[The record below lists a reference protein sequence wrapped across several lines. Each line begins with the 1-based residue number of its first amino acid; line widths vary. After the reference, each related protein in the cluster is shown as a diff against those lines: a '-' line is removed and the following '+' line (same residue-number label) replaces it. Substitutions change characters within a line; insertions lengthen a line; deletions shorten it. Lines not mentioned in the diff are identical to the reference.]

1 MKKKNL
7 NYFDNKVRIR
17 TKEELQIRKYEFL
30 KICSILDKLKI
41 KYFLQTGILLGAIRD
56 NDLIPWDWDVELSVF
71 SDDVIKKFDLLIQE
85 IDNSGF
91 SVERYLKESA
101 SLKIDFVGKLP
112 EETTGYT
119 IKGWNHDKN
128 GKFFWRRTYKI
139 PEYFL
144 LSMQKIYFFEKY
156 HYAPNPLE
164 KFLEY
169 QYGDWKKPLKTS
181 NKNKYMTNKY
191 SGINIPKYLFK
202 LTKNNIVK
210 LLSKSLKNV
219 FKLF

>member
-1 MKKKNL
+1 MKKKKS
-7 NYFDNKVRIR
+7 YIFDNKVRVR
-17 TKEELQIRKYEFL
+17 TKEELQIRKNEFL

-71 SDDVIKKFDLLIQE
+71 SDDVINKFDLLIQE

-91 SVERYLKESA
+91 SIEKQLRESA

-119 IKGWNHDKN
+119 IKGWNHNKN
-128 GKFFWRRTYKI
+128 RKFFWRRTYKI

-156 HYAPNPLE
+156 HYAPNPVE

-181 NKNKYMTNKY
+181 NKTKYMTNKY
-191 SGINIPKYLFK
+191 SGINFQKYLFK
-202 LTKNNIVK
+202 ITKNNIIK
-210 LLSKSLKNV
+210 FLSNSLKNV
-219 FKLF
+219 FKLY

>member
-1 MKKKNL
+1 MEKKNL
-7 NYFDNKVRIR
+7 YNFDNKVRIR

-71 SDDVIKKFDLLIQE
+71 SDDVINKFDLLIQE
-85 IDNSGF
+85 INNSGF
-91 SVERYLKESA
+91 SVERKFRELA

-128 GKFFWRRTYKI
+128 SQFFWRRTYKI

-144 LSMQKIYFFEKY
+144 LNMKKIYFFEKY
-156 HYAPNPLE
+156 HFAPYPLE

-169 QYGDWKKPLKTS
+169 QYGDWKKPKKTS
-181 NKNKYMTNKY
+181 NKIKYMTNQY
-191 SGINIPKYLFK
+191 SGINVRKYLFK
-202 LTKNNIVK
+202 IFKNNKIK
-210 LLSKSLKNV
+210 FLSNSLKNV